1 VLIASVEPAEL
12 QLASVNEALEGLDT
26 LCGDITNQRQALE
39 TKITARIRL
48 IHEALEARQKE
59 LIAQLDQL
67 TQQKLKNLT
76 AQKDQLELVA
86 TRLKSCCGFLQES
99 LRTGSQVEILEMVK
113 PFVQQVKDVTSTFK
127 PESLAPE
134 EDADLE
140 FISSETELTRTC
152 QQYGQIT
159 AYHVCHTKCHAE
171 GPGLAMMKPFVQQ
184 VQDVMSKS
192 LAPEE
197 DADLEFI
204 SSETE
209 LTRTCQLLGQLA
221 ACHVC
226 HAKCHAEGP
235 GLHVAMVSKAATA
248 TVYVVDRE
256 GREYHCPVEVSCE
269 LVSSD
274 GSSQVRGEAKRVR
287 DSQYEISY
295 HPQHRGQHY
304 LHIRVEDKHISGSPF
319 PLSVLTTT
327 PSNIISSVKH
337 PWGLALNNRG
347 HLLVVENGG
356 HCLSIF
362 SDNGRD
368 KRSFGSSGSVPDQRY
383 HPCGVALSATGD
395 ILVCDQLNHRIH
407 IFSPN
412 GNSVKCVGTKGS
424 GHLQFSY
431 PVGIA
436 VHPHSNKIYIADAAN
451 HRIQIL
457 NANLTYCSIFGSKGS
472 ENGQF
477 QKPRDISFDSIGNVH
492 VADTENHRIQVFTA
506 DGDYLRQFGKKG
518 KSQGELDQPKGIAIN
533 CNDIVYVSE
542 QGNDRIS
549 LFTREGDF
557 LISFGTYGTGPGQF
571 NGPTGIMIS
580 NNGVIYVS
588 DRNSGRVQV
597 F

>member
-1 VLIASVEPAEL
+1 MAECPSSAKQALEKLSDQLTCPICLEQYTDPKLLQCFHVFCEKCLKPVAHQTPQGQVVECPNCRQPTSLPQKGVPGLQGAFLIHHLFDIQDILKKVSSPAETKCVNCGEQEPGCYCQTCGFLCDMCKHMHLKWKGFSSHEIVSLDQLTEDVTNLVPPVQKVLQCSKHPAKELDLYCETCKEVICRDCILRVHRDHKYDLATDACKQQRNVLITTAKPAEQ
-12 QLASVNEALEGLDT
+12 QLASVNKSLEGLAI
-26 LCGDITNQRQALE
+26 LCGDITNERQALE
-39 TKITARIRL
+39 TKIKARIRL

-327 PSNIISSVKH
+327 PS
-337 PWGLALNNRG
+337 
-347 HLLVVENGG
+347 VV
-356 HCLSIF
+356 LK
-362 SDNGRD
+362 D
-368 KRSFGSSGSVPDQRY
+368 
-383 HPCGVALSATGD
+383 LGD
-395 ILVCDQLNHRIH
+395 
-407 IFSPN
+407 
-412 GNSVKCVGTKGS
+412 
-424 GHLQFSY
+424 
-431 PVGIA
+431 
-436 VHPHSNKIYIADAAN
+436 
-451 HRIQIL
+451 
-457 NANLTYCSIFGSKGS
+457 
-472 ENGQF
+472 
-477 QKPRDISFDSIGNVH
+477 
-492 VADTENHRIQVFTA
+492 
-506 DGDYLRQFGKKG
+506 
-518 KSQGELDQPKGIAIN
+518 
-533 CNDIVYVSE
+533 
-542 QGNDRIS
+542 
-549 LFTREGDF
+549 
-557 LISFGTYGTGPGQF
+557 
-571 NGPTGIMIS
+571 
-580 NNGVIYVS
+580 
-588 DRNSGRVQV
+588 
-597 F
+597 